1 MALPFGGL
9 RVSFLAASL
18 SVALLSLALA
28 QDGAPGSFRAAQE
41 EGLSLKLDPE
51 FLDTLKTTR
60 TAKTAAEVEAA
71 AKEAEEK
78 EKALPLAGAE
88 PGSHRAAQ
96 DGQRRVDLS
105 RKVDEAWRVNPILL
119 NRSQGGEPAREDDD
133 VRVETFG
140 LELRKEF

>member
-1 MALPFGGL
+1 MAVSFGRL
-9 RVSFLAASL
+9 RGSFLATSL
-18 SVALLSLALA
+18 SVVLVSLALA
-28 QDGAPGSFRAAQE
+28 QDSAPGSFRAAQD
-41 EGLSLKLDPE
+41 EGLSLALDPE

-119 NRSQGGEPAREDDD
+119 NRSQGGEPSREDDD